1 MVMEM
6 ESERACAR
14 LGARLG
20 SVRAVEEGSG
30 RGLIGVWGSF
40 HGFHCASVS
49 ALIVRAGG
57 LEGHVM
63 GVGSEVGIFLRLH
76 TNRSEVYKADF
87 SELCQVI
94 QKETFR

>member
-20 SVRAVEEGSG
+20 SGRAVVEGSG

-63 GVGSEVGIFLRLH
+63 GGGSEVGIFLRLH
-76 TNRSEVYKADF
+76 TKRSEVHMADL
-87 SELCQVI
+87 SGLSQVK
-94 QKETFR
+94 QRETVR